1 MFGLVRRIR
10 VEKRRL
16 EDFKLGSS
24 SLTHDSF
31 APESQEEVVEI
42 LYSTSPVDHSC
53 YLVVEAF
60 DSPRGDL
67 VFNEAHHSLSVLC

>member
-31 APESQEEVVEI
+31 APESQEEVVEL
-42 LYSTSPVDHSC
+42 LYSHKPVGS
-53 YLVVEAF
+53 LVLL
-60 DSPRGDL
+60 D
-67 VFNEAHHSLSVLC
+67 C